1 MKSLRTAVIGVGTF
15 GENHARAYAEYGRSE
30 LVWVCDLNEERGRK
44 VASRYGA
51 RYTPDYEEVAQDPSV
66 QAVSVATPDFAHTE
80 PVLRMIEAGKHV
92 LVEKPLATS
101 VEEARR
107 VILDKLAER
116 KPPVGGVGVQVIEDE
131 RDKFSRAAQDALLLR
146 VGARVEQPA
155 PGAEDLRGLT
165 LFELAKECLR
175 RANIPLVGDRMA
187 IVQRAFT
194 HTSSDFPIILQN
206 VVNKQ
211 LVDAYTELPTTYQ
224 LWTRKA
230 TADNFKEL
238 KRVWLGN
245 APKLTQIPE
254 GGEYKEI
261 TLGEAGESYAIG
273 TYGAMFSITRQA
285 IINDDL
291 DAFQRIPR
299 LFGSAAK
306 RTVNETVYAILKN
319 NPTMADGKT
328 LFHADHGNE
337 GTAGAIG
344 EDTFNE
350 AIQKMSEQ
358 KDLSGEAILG
368 IMPRFLIVPPA
379 LKTTALKW
387 LKSTALPQSG
397 MSSGVFNPFQNVAEP
412 VVEPALS
419 AAAGG
424 SDTAWYMAA
433 DPRMVDT
440 IEVAF
445 LGGNE
450 EPRVESQKGFE
461 VDGMRFKVSL
471 DFGAKAIDWRGLF
484 RNVGA

>member
-1 MKSLRTAVIGVGTF
+1 M
-15 GENHARAYAEYGRSE
+15 
-30 LVWVCDLNEERGRK
+30 
-44 VASRYGA
+44 
-51 RYTPDYEEVAQDPSV
+51 SV
-66 QAVSVATPDFAHTE
+66 NIMY
-80 PVLRMIEAGKHV
+80 L
-92 LVEKPLATS
+92 
-101 VEEARR
+101 
-107 VILDKLAER
+107 
-116 KPPVGGVGVQVIEDE
+116 EDE
-131 RDKFSRAAQDALLLR
+131 RDKFVRAATHGLLMR
-146 VGARVEQPA
+146 VGGRVEDPA
-155 PGAEDLRGLT
+155 PGAEEFRT
-165 LFELAKECLR
+165 MSLFELAKRCLK
-175 RANIPLVGDRMA
+175 RAGVLAEGSKSEVI
-187 IVQRAFT
+187 QRAFT
-194 HTSSDFPIILQN
+194 HTSSDFPQILQN

-230 TADNFKEL
+230 SASDFKAMW
-238 KRVWLGN
+238 RVWFSS
-245 APKLTQIPE
+245 APKLIEVPE
-254 GGEYKEI
+254 GGEYKQI
-261 TLGEAGESYAIG
+261 TFSEAGESYAIG

-299 LFGSAAK
+299 LFGAAAK

-397 MSSGVFNPFQNVAEP
+397 MSSGIFNPFQNVAEP

>member
-1 MKSLRTAVIGVGTF
+1 M
-15 GENHARAYAEYGRSE
+15 N
-30 LVWVCDLNEERGRK
+30 LNIT
-44 VASRYGA
+44 Y
-51 RYTPDYEEVAQDPSV
+51 
-66 QAVSVATPDFAHTE
+66 
-80 PVLRMIEAGKHV
+80 L
-92 LVEKPLATS
+92 
-101 VEEARR
+101 
-107 VILDKLAER
+107 
-116 KPPVGGVGVQVIEDE
+116 EDE
-131 RDKFSRAAQDALLLR
+131 RDKFVHAATHGLLMR
-146 VGARVEQPA
+146 VGGRVEDPA
-155 PGAEDLRGLT
+155 PGAEEFRT
-165 LFELAKECLR
+165 MSLFELAKRCLK
-175 RANIPLVGDRMA
+175 RAGVLAEGSKSEVI
-187 IVQRAFT
+187 QRAFT
-194 HTSSDFPIILQN
+194 HTSSDFPQILQN

-299 LFGSAAK
+299 LFGAAAK

-397 MSSGVFNPFQNVAEP
+397 MSSGIFNPFQNVAEP